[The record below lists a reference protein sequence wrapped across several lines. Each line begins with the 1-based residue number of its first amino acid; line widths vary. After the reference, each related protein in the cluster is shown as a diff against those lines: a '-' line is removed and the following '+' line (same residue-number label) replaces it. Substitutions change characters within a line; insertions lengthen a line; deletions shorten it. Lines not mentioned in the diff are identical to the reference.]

1 MKHTPISELEES
13 LEMQAEYEFD
23 YRQARLNRFA
33 ENPPLTV
40 TLAPDVARVFTS
52 AEAVNHALRA
62 LLSALPARVGA
73 SVDWP
78 TFIQSNQ
85 QSGGQQ

>member
-13 LEMQAEYEFD
+13 VEMQAEYEFD

-52 AEAVNHALRA
+52 AEAVNLALRA
-62 LLSALPARVGA
+62 LLSALPV
-73 SVDWP
+73 SLL
-78 TFIQSNQ
+78 QSKP
-85 QSGGQQ
+85 